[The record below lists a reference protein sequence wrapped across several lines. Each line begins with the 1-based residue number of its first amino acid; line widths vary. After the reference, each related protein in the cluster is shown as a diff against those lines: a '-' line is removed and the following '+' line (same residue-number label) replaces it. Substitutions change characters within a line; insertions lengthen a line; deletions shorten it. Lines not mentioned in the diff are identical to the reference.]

1 MISLTRHYCIDTA
14 PIPSRVGICR
24 VLPDELFS
32 EVRKVSLRG
41 GMDYIPCLRYLVQL
55 HASSVSCRRLAKQE
69 IERLLV
75 EFENCCGY
83 VEIRH
88 LPAIMEAYAAAAGI
102 VRNDS
107 EIKRIADIVESR
119 ILKAFFQDGIKELCN
134 DAFLIVGRRMLHST
148 MIETRHMQWYADTLA
163 KWVNEISVSGS
174 FSASGDVEAITRAI
188 LLVQEDLFMFTTD
201 QSALKHRCADRY
213 FVDTPS
219 LISTPLL
226 ELHMRFAAAL
236 SHSGILPAASR
247 RSFDKAALGELFVRP
262 DANRFDKARLLL

>member
-1 MISLTRHYCIDTA
+1 
-14 PIPSRVGICR
+14 
-24 VLPDELFS
+24 
-32 EVRKVSLRG
+32 
-41 GMDYIPCLRYLVQL
+41 
-55 HASSVSCRRLAKQE
+55 
-69 IERLLV
+69 
-75 EFENCCGY
+75 
-83 VEIRH
+83 
-88 LPAIMEAYAAAAGI
+88 MEAYAEAAGI

-148 MIETRHMQWYADTLA
+148 MIETRHMQWYADKLA

-219 LISTPLL
+219 LIPTPLL

-236 SHSGILPAASR
+236 SHSGILPASSR